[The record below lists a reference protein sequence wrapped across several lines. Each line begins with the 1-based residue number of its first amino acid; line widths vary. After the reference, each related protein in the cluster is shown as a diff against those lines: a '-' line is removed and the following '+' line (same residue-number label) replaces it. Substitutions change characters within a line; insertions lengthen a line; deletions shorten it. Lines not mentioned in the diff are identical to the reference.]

1 MDVSLDNHNAD
12 VNATAD
18 CLDNNDINTDND
30 PICVTGV
37 REHNIT
43 DVGLSCRRIRCWMFV
58 YFSSIQYPNF
68 FGVPV
73 NQICGMPQ
81 SNIRESNLSQETND
95 FTGSCEC
102 YTCIRIQL
110 KNDYAVQ
117 ERESYIHLH
126 LSEFPNQI
134 LLA

>member
-95 FTGSCEC
+95 FFTSSCEC
-102 YTCIRIQL
+102 YSNIRIQL
-110 KNDYAVQ
+110 KMIMLSKRGNP
-117 ERESYIHLH
+117 IHLH